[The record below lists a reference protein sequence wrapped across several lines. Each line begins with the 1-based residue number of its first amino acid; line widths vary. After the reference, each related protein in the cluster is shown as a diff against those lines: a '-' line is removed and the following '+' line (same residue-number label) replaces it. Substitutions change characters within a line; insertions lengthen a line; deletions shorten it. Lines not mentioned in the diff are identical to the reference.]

1 MEKVLALIQQYQ
13 SLEFDTIIDY
23 EKFNDY
29 DIVHHSSSIE
39 GSTLT
44 INETRL
50 LLEEDITPKG
60 KPLSHTLMTKDHYV
74 ALKFVLD
81 EAVDP
86 NPIKPSFINSINAL
100 VMRNTGG
107 IYNTI
112 LGQVDASKG
121 EYRKGNVSAGSSYFP
136 SYDKVISLTID
147 LVNQLNQKL
156 LTVKSET
163 EILELSFA
171 AHFNLVSIHP
181 FYEGN
186 GRTSRLLMNYIQRR
200 FKLPLAIVYKEDKVE
215 YFNAL
220 QESRKLENIAPFN
233 LFMYQQ
239 YEKYLVEEINQYK
252 EIHKKENQNKGL
264 SFLF

>member
-29 DIVHHSSSIE
+29 AIVHHSSSIE

-44 INETRL
+44 VNETRL

-81 EAVDP
+81 EAESS
-86 NPIKPSFINSINAL
+86 NPIKPLFINSINAL
-100 VMRNTGG
+100 VMKNTGG

-136 SYDKVISLTID
+136 SYDKVISLTTD
-147 LVNQLNQKL
+147 LVNQLDQKL
-156 LTVKSET
+156 LTVKSKT

-181 FYEGN
+181 FYDGN

-200 FKLPLAIVYKEDKVE
+200 FKLPLAIVYKEDKAE

-239 YEKYLVEEINQYK
+239 YEKYLVEEINQYQ
-252 EIHKKENQNKGL
+252 EINKKGTQNKGL